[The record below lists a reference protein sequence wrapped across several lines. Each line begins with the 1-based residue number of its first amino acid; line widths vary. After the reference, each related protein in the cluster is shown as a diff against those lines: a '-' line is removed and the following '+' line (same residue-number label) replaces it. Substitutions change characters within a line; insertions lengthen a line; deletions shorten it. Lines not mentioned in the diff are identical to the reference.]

1 MHDSVIPL
9 PTILHNIEGPSVF
22 TAQVL
27 NIAPG
32 EGQIPVS
39 FTTESNREASAFPK
53 GFPYG
58 RFHFG
63 DTTRE
68 MPITLSQYIRAC
80 LKCFDNRF
88 PKNPIYIFHT
98 LDWIDRVSIS
108 NSINFFE
115 RKQFQED
122 TPTGEIHLRNFRN
135 MLCDDI
141 MKTSFKNIRG
151 TPQYMPNMRSDTM
164 VKKINFN
171 VYTFFSTFAPTEA
184 HWLEFPQI
192 IAREFGINLTD
203 EGVQNMFMRGR
214 HNWLKRNPV
223 TVARHMDHKH
233 KVIFGR
239 TVLMSCMYPI
249 GQILYYDGKRV
260 SAETT

>member
-1 MHDSVIPL
+1 MQDSVIPL

-39 FTTESNREASAFPK
+39 FTTESNWEALAFPK
-53 GFPYG
+53 DFPYG

-68 MPITLSQYIRAC
+68 MPITPSQYIRAR

-122 TPTGEIHLRNFRN
+122 TRTGEIHLRTFRN

-151 TPQYMPNMRSDTM
+151 TPQYMSNMRSDTM
-164 VKKINFN
+164 VKKKKF
-171 VYTFFSTFAPTEA
+171 
-184 HWLEFPQI
+184 
-192 IAREFGINLTD
+192 
-203 EGVQNMFMRGR
+203 
-214 HNWLKRNPV
+214 
-223 TVARHMDHKH
+223 
-233 KVIFGR
+233 
-239 TVLMSCMYPI
+239 
-249 GQILYYDGKRV
+249 
-260 SAETT
+260 